1 MLLMSDGTMSR
12 PPRIT
17 GFDYKGRYRYS
28 LTFCTLHRRRVFV
41 DDATVAAT
49 LEQVRHTSA
58 EHGFEVLAYCYMPDH
73 AHHLVEGMRE
83 SSDLRQFCKIA
94 KQRSGSIHARSK
106 RQRLW
111 QEGYHDRVLRRED
124 DIRDIARYILNN
136 PVRAGLVV
144 TPSEYPYL
152 GSDRWT
158 VAELVQSFQ

>member
-1 MLLMSDGTMSR
+1 MLLMSTAPSH
-12 PPRIT
+12 PPRIS

-28 LTFCTLHRRRVFV
+28 LTFCTLNRRKVFV
-41 DDATVAAT
+41 DRATVAAT

-73 AHHLVEGMRE
+73 THHLVEGVRE

-94 KQRSGSIHARSK
+94 KQRSGGVHARSG
-106 RQRLW
+106 RGRLW

-144 TPSEYPYL
+144 TPTEYPYL

-158 VAELVQSFQ
+158 VAELVGSVQ